1 MNVVICKHHLYSQ
14 HYEQNLKWAHYNVL
28 KYNLFWKICLVY
40 NREILGRN
48 TSLKYISVTNTNVKC
63 MNLEIITFNN
73 GKVREVYLLW
83 TKQSRLSFQYKIF
96 CKMPLKPYNLNKQK
110 LWNCIFILCMHEF
123 NSPFREIIHAFQL
136 KTVKRI
142 LHFFLQNVGCVYEI
156 QKIGTIQNWCLT
168 RNVTIYLSYERWIY
182 VWRICWNDTS
192 IFDMNA
198 MTLNNHIFKMK

>member
-14 HYEQNLKWAHYNVL
+14 YYEQNLKWAHYNVL

-73 GKVREVYLLW
+73 GNVREVYLLW
-83 TKQSRLSFQYKIF
+83 TKQSHNF
-96 CKMPLKPYNLNKQK
+96 CKMPLKQYNLNKQK
-110 LWNCIFILCMHEF
+110 FSNCIFILCMHEF

-142 LHFFLQNVGCVYEI
+142 FDFF
-156 QKIGTIQNWCLT
+156 
-168 RNVTIYLSYERWIY
+168 
-182 VWRICWNDTS
+182 
-192 IFDMNA
+192 
-198 MTLNNHIFKMK
+198 FKMWVVNVRFKR